1 MRTGDSGDR
10 SLTASARLHV
20 AEAAEE
26 SGDKQTAGSMYL
38 AAAKETPGDSA
49 VMIQCAEGLVRTGR
63 LEDAESVLALR
74 LKGAP
79 HDADVLRTLGAV
91 EVLSGKP
98 AAAVVALSAAL
109 AVQADDV
116 KALADKGVA
125 LDMLRRHAEAQGLYR
140 RALALALAPRDEA
153 VSNDLA
159 LSLLLSG
166 QAAAGARVL
175 APFRENVGLPERI
188 RTNLGIM
195 DAASGRREDAQA
207 MLGARIGAVDLA
219 TLTQAIGRGG
229 D

>member
-140 RALALALAPRDEA
+140 RALALAPRDEA

-207 MLGARIGAVDLA
+207 MLGTRIGAADLA